1 MKKSTLLALVA
12 VMSYIDP
19 SSVTAQN
26 AAHYDHL
33 SELEAYEQ
41 SYFIN
46 PSTFLGEGNFK
57 AAFLIPK
64 PALVIKTCINQ
75 GNTPLSCLY
84 EMQAQIQDY
93 NVLERDFRGQLV
105 NFYPTDHSRV
115 NPFVC
120 AQHDAENPSKD
131 CHFILEEFLYG
142 TWKSLHADF
151 QPLEL
156 SDVCQWS
163 YLTDEA
169 TFAYE
174 LKKAMEPLFNDGG
187 YTKLTGSVNGS
198 SIASLSSTLARVSY
212 AFEDL
217 QGSFTSNGFIISDT
231 GVDTGDNY
239 KEDRN
244 CQVNWLCALAK
255 ELDADASCSFIRQN
269 E

>member
-1 MKKSTLLALVA
+1 MR
-12 VMSYIDP
+12 
-19 SSVTAQN
+19 
-26 AAHYDHL
+26 
-33 SELEAYEQ
+33 
-41 SYFIN
+41 
-46 PSTFLGEGNFK
+46 
-57 AAFLIPK
+57 
-64 PALVIKTCINQ
+64 
-75 GNTPLSCLY
+75 
-84 EMQAQIQDY
+84 AQIQDY
-93 NVLERDFRGQLV
+93 NMLERDFRDQLV
-105 NFYPTDHSRV
+105 NFYPIDHNRI

-120 AQHDAENPSKD
+120 AQHDAENPSQD

-151 QPLEL
+151 QSLDPNGA
-156 SDVCQWS
+156 CHWT

-187 YTKLTGSVNGS
+187 YTKLIGSVNGS

-231 GVDTGDNY
+231 GVDTGDDY

-255 ELDADASCSFIRQN
+255 ELYADASCSFIRQN
-269 E
+269 D